1 MKGGKMTS
9 LAKVLLLFALVFF
22 LHLIFLCIRLLYGDG
37 EAVEIDLHEIE
48 KRESETSSPE

>member
-1 MKGGKMTS
+1 MTT

-22 LHLIFLCIRLLYGDG
+22 LHLIFLCMRLLYGDG

-48 KRESETSSPE
+48 RRESEIASPE